1 MIYFLITTTFAK
13 TLYFDIQKGNVIT
26 KEEHSNMFCKDIL
39 ANLPPNGELHTGHF
53 HILDT
58 LFQQDI
64 IVERQ
69 EFERVTEEQIDE
81 LYEQVKMS
89 NMLYPEPII
98 TASQWTSLLEIQPNE
113 KDLYISQYDS
123 IIEPW
128 EILVYSGG
136 HETQDGKL
144 YVTDTL
150 SASIV
155 ILRILKKEIQS
166 KDLQLVRYPSKKTTG
181 QYAFGIFLNQKVQKK
196 EEQQTVDEWGVETT
210 KGIFYPVSK
219 NIIPGKKSL
228 KNAVFWSYEDALE
241 FSRDHTKKSHKK
253 EIEIIEKET
262 EEEETRSEEEEVLK
276 LPPIKIVKRPP
287 RQIQSAG
294 EYLYLVFVLGGSL
307 IGIIV
312 YVRSYLKE
320 KRTIQK
326 AIEERKKREEPEF

>member
-155 ILRILKKEIQS
+155 ILRILKKEIQ
-166 KDLQLVRYPSKKTTG
+166 
-181 QYAFGIFLNQKVQKK
+181 FL
-196 EEQQTVDEWGVETT
+196 
-210 KGIFYPVSK
+210 
-219 NIIPGKKSL
+219 
-228 KNAVFWSYEDALE
+228 
-241 FSRDHTKKSHKK
+241 
-253 EIEIIEKET
+253 
-262 EEEETRSEEEEVLK
+262 
-276 LPPIKIVKRPP
+276 
-287 RQIQSAG
+287 
-294 EYLYLVFVLGGSL
+294 
-307 IGIIV
+307 
-312 YVRSYLKE
+312 
-320 KRTIQK
+320 
-326 AIEERKKREEPEF
+326 